1 MLKLDR
7 PGIFKAK
14 PFAWFVRNSEQSQ
27 SVSISI
33 EFVILEQLDG
43 TEWADWSQYEEHSI
57 IGDFWVVKKDG
68 SINVNAVENLVEAV
82 GWDCNLTSVAGPAPD
97 VVVQIT
103 VQEEEY
109 RGNTRLKV
117 AWLNPGDFTPR
128 PQSAAPEQV
137 QQLQSRFGSLL
148 RAAAGSALKKP
159 GNGKPAAATPAAAPA
174 VAPAAAARPR
184 PAARPTAPAPE
195 NPPHPAESAGDN
207 DNDLP
212 F

>member
-159 GNGKPAAATPAAAPA
+159 GNGKPVVAKPKPAAPKPAAASAP
-174 VAPAAAARPR
+174 VPAPAQADGP
-184 PAARPTAPAPE
+184 PA
-195 NPPHPAESAGDN
+195 HD
-207 DNDLP
+207 DDDLP